1 MIDDLLPK
9 VVGVDMSSFQ
19 PTVGNHDQ
27 GFLIDSS
34 EYSTADSDDASEDS
48 DDDTSDTSNDNNQ
61 PDVALPTP
69 PPKKARRVYVRKPM
83 YSTSAWW
90 TAFLS
95 QEANAILINE
105 PHGKDARSFCRAF

>member
-9 VVGVDMSSFQ
+9 VVGVDMTSFL
-19 PTVGNHDQ
+19 PTAGYPDQ
-27 GFLIDSS
+27 GFFIDSS
-34 EYSTADSDDASEDS
+34 EYSTADLDDASEDS
-48 DDDTSDTSNDNNQ
+48 DDDTGDTSNDDDQ

-83 YSTSAWW
+83 YSGAWW

-95 QEANAILINE
+95 QER
-105 PHGKDARSFCRAF
+105 KQS